1 MIRSFSRF
9 KIKTS
14 SNAVNNSR
22 QLETTS
28 KKFRINQTRCFEI
41 YNELHLVRICD
52 LYNSSQYL
60 NLYIFVSCIELIR
73 NYLEELFHSFLRFCH
88 SSKYNSSRT
97 QDQYS
102 RKCVYYYFTR
112 FFTFLSSHQ
121 IQIIMQNLCI
131 RFCHSRAACIYMF
144 LAHSRS
150 DSATLPRMAVYI
162 RFPAHSDSHKERKS
176 QKLKHWHS
184 HHFLKI

>member
-52 LYNSSQYL
+52 LYNFSQYS
-60 NLYIFVSCIELIR
+60 NLYIFVSRIELIR

-131 RFCHSRAACIYMF
+131 RFCHSLPLSRCLYIYV
-144 LAHSRS
+144 SR
-150 DSATLPRMAVYI
+150 TLT
-162 RFPAHSDSHKERKS
+162 
-176 QKLKHWHS
+176 L
-184 HHFLKI
+184 